1 MAKKIIVFLILI
13 LLVIITT
20 VWGLKYNK
28 IKADSLAKKIET
40 SKEQRNSIIQD
51 LENIENN
58 DNSIFRDYKEKANKK
73 LQTLSLDEKIAQLF
87 IVGTSLNSDFE
98 NLKKYQF
105 GGYLFFRD
113 FFNNKTEEQL
123 KKEISG
129 FQSYSRIPLLIAVDE
144 EGGSVVR
151 VSHNKNLIKQPFKS
165 PSELYKIG
173 GSQEIR
179 KDTINKSTFLSNL
192 GINLNFAPVV
202 DITTNPNDYMYK
214 RALQQEKDL
223 TAMYART
230 VISAS
235 KDCNVS
241 YTLKHFPGYGN
252 NKNTHTETS
261 VDTRTYE
268 DIYYNDLEP
277 FRAGIKEG
285 AEIIMV
291 SHNTVTSIDNKPAS
305 ISTKIHELLR
315 NELGFTG
322 IIITD
327 DIKMDAIQ
335 NEYTIQNAI
344 IEAILAGNDMIIVTI
359 DKNTKITYKDII
371 ETVKTAIEEGKISS
385 KLIDKL
391 ALNVLSWKYYKGL
404 L

>member
-1 MAKKIIVFLILI
+1 MMKRAISSLALM
-13 LLVIITT
+13 LLLIITT
-20 VWGLKYNK
+20 LIIFVKYNK
-28 IKADSLAKKIET
+28 EDKLAKKIET
-40 SKEQRNSIIQD
+40 SKGQRNSVMEELKD
-51 LENIENN
+51 TKKG
-58 DNSIFRDYKEKANKK
+58 IFSKYYEKAEKK
-73 LQTLSLDEKIAQLF
+73 LQTLILDEKIAQLF
-87 IVGTSLNSDFE
+87 VIGNSLNSDFE

-105 GGYLFFRD
+105 GGYLFFKD

-123 KKEISG
+123 KKEISE
-129 FQSYSRIPLLIAVDE
+129 FQSYSKIPLLIAVDE

-173 GSQEIR
+173 GFDEIR

-223 TAMYART
+223 TAMYAKT

-235 KDCNVS
+235 KDYNVS
-241 YTLKHFPGYGN
+241 YTLKHFPGYGG
-252 NKNTHTETS
+252 NKDTHTEAGI
-261 VDTRTYE
+261 DTRTYE

-277 FRAGIKEG
+277 FRTGIKEG

-315 NELGFTG
+315 NDLNFTG

-327 DIKMDAIQ
+327 DIIMSAIQ
-335 NEYTIQNAI
+335 NEYTIQDAI

-359 DKNTKITYKDII
+359 DKNTQITYKDII
-371 ETVKTAIEEGKISS
+371 ETVKTAIEEGKINEED
-385 KLIDKL
+385 IDKIV
-391 ALNVLSWKYYKGL
+391 LNILSWKYYKGL

>member
-1 MAKKIIVFLILI
+1 MMKRAISSLALM
-13 LLVIITT
+13 LLLIITT
-20 VWGLKYNK
+20 LIIFVKYNK
-28 IKADSLAKKIET
+28 EDKLAKKIET
-40 SKEQRNSIIQD
+40 SKGQRNSVMEELKD
-51 LENIENN
+51 TKKG
-58 DNSIFRDYKEKANKK
+58 IFSKYYEKAEKK
-73 LQTLSLDEKIAQLF
+73 LQTLTLDEKIAQLF
-87 IVGTSLNSDFE
+87 VIGNSLNSDFK

-105 GGYLFFRD
+105 GGYLFFKD

-123 KKEISG
+123 KKEISE
-129 FQSYSRIPLLIAVDE
+129 FQSYSKIPLLIAVDE

-173 GSQEIR
+173 GFDEIR
-179 KDTINKSTFLSNL
+179 RDTINKSTFLSNL

-223 TAMYART
+223 TAMYAKT

-235 KDCNVS
+235 KDYNVS
-241 YTLKHFPGYGN
+241 YTLKHFPGYGG
-252 NKNTHTETS
+252 NKDTHTEAGI
-261 VDTRTYE
+261 DTRTYE

-277 FRAGIKEG
+277 FRTGIKEG

-315 NELGFTG
+315 NDLNFTG

-327 DIKMDAIQ
+327 DIIMSAIQ
-335 NEYTIQNAI
+335 NEYTIQDAI

-371 ETVKTAIEEGKISS
+371 ETVKTAIEEGKINEED
-385 KLIDKL
+385 IDKIV
-391 ALNVLSWKYYKGL
+391 LNILSWKYYKGL

>member
-1 MAKKIIVFLILI
+1 MMKRAISFFVLMLLLIVSVTIL
-13 LLVIITT
+13 V
-20 VWGLKYNK
+20 KYNK
-28 IKADSLAKKIET
+28 QDRLKNKIEA
-40 SKEQRNSIIQD
+40 SKAQRKSINEEIKD
-51 LENIENN
+51 TKKG
-58 DNSIFRDYKEKANKK
+58 IFSKYYEKAEKK
-73 LQTLSLDEKIAQLF
+73 LQTLTLDEKIAQLF
-87 IVGTSLNSDFE
+87 IIGNSLNSDFE

-105 GGYLFFRD
+105 GGYLFFKD

-123 KKEISG
+123 KKEISE
-129 FQSYSRIPLLIAVDE
+129 FQSYSKIPLLIAVDE

-151 VSHNKNLIKQPFKS
+151 VSSNKNLIKQPFKS

-173 GSQEIR
+173 GFQEIR

-192 GINLNFAPVV
+192 GINLNFAPVI

-223 TAMYART
+223 TAMYAKT
-230 VISAS
+230 VISTS
-235 KDCNVS
+235 KDYNVS
-241 YTLKHFPGYGN
+241 YTLKHFPGYGG
-252 NKNTHTETS
+252 NKDTHTEAS
-261 VDTRTYE
+261 VDTRTYK
-268 DIYYNDLEP
+268 DVYYNDLEP
-277 FRAGIKEG
+277 FRVGIKEG

-315 NELGFTG
+315 KDLNFTG

-335 NEYTIQNAI
+335 NQYTILNAI
-344 IEAILAGNDMIIVTI
+344 IEAILAGNDMIILSI
-359 DKNTKITYKDII
+359 DKSTKITYKDII
-371 ETVKTAIEEGKISS
+371 ETVKTAIEEGKINEED
-385 KLIDKL
+385 IDKIVQ
-391 ALNVLSWKYYKGL
+391 NILSWKYYKGL

>member
-1 MAKKIIVFLILI
+1 MMKKIIILILI
-13 LLVIITT
+13 LLITAIIF
-20 VWGLKYNK
+20 VKFNK
-28 IKADSLAKKIET
+28 EDKLLKKIET
-40 SKEQRNSIIQD
+40 SKEQRNSIIEE
-51 LENIENN
+51 LKNIEKG
-58 DNSIFRDYKEKANKK
+58 IFSKYNEKASKK
-73 LQTLSLDEKIAQLF
+73 LQILTLDEKIAQLF
-87 IVGTSLNSDFE
+87 IIGTSLNSDFE

-105 GGYLFFRD
+105 GGYLFFKD

-123 KKEISG
+123 KKEISE
-129 FQSYSRIPLLIAVDE
+129 FQSYSKIPLLIAVDE

-151 VSHNKNLIKQPFKS
+151 VSNNKNLIEQPFKS

-173 GSQEIR
+173 GFEEIR
-179 KDTINKSTFLSNL
+179 KDTINKSAFLSKL
-192 GINLNFAPVV
+192 GINLNFAPVI

-214 RALQQEKDL
+214 RSLQKEEYL
-223 TAMYART
+223 TAMYAKT

-235 KDCNVS
+235 KDYNVS
-241 YTLKHFPGYGN
+241 YTLKHFPGYGS
-252 NKNTHTETS
+252 NKNTHTEES
-261 VDTRTYE
+261 IDTRTYE
-268 DIYYNDLEP
+268 DIYDNDLEP
-277 FRAGIKEG
+277 FREGIKEG

-305 ISTKIHELLR
+305 ISVKIHELLR
-315 NELGFTG
+315 NELDFTG

-327 DIKMDAIQ
+327 DIIMSAIQ

-371 ETVKTAIEEGKISS
+371 ETVKKKVEEGKISRE
-385 KLIDKL
+385 LIDEL

-404 L
+404 CK

>member
-1 MAKKIIVFLILI
+1 MMKRAISSLVLM
-13 LLVIITT
+13 LLLIITT
-20 VWGLKYNK
+20 LIIFVKYNK
-28 IKADSLAKKIET
+28 EDKLAKKIET
-40 SKEQRNSIIQD
+40 SKGQRNSVMEELKD
-51 LENIENN
+51 TKKG
-58 DNSIFRDYKEKANKK
+58 IFSKYYEKAEKK
-73 LQTLSLDEKIAQLF
+73 LQTLTLDEKIAQLF
-87 IVGTSLNSDFE
+87 VIGNSLNSDFE

-105 GGYLFFRD
+105 GGYLFFKD

-123 KKEISG
+123 KKEISE
-129 FQSYSRIPLLIAVDE
+129 FQSYSKIPLLIAVDE

-173 GSQEIR
+173 GFDEIR

-223 TAMYART
+223 TAMYAKT

-235 KDCNVS
+235 KDYNVS
-241 YTLKHFPGYGN
+241 YTLKHFPGYGG
-252 NKNTHTETS
+252 NKDTHTEAGI
-261 VDTRTYE
+261 DTRTYE

-277 FRAGIKEG
+277 FRTGIKEG
-285 AEIIMV
+285 AEIIMF

-315 NELGFTG
+315 NDLNFTG

-327 DIKMDAIQ
+327 DIIMSAIQ
-335 NEYTIQNAI
+335 NEYTIQDAI

-371 ETVKTAIEEGKISS
+371 ETVKTAIEEGKINEED
-385 KLIDKL
+385 IDKIV
-391 ALNVLSWKYYKGL
+391 LNILSWKYYKGL

>member
-1 MAKKIIVFLILI
+1 MMKRAISSLVLM
-13 LLVIITT
+13 LLLIITT
-20 VWGLKYNK
+20 LIIFVKYNK
-28 IKADSLAKKIET
+28 EDKLAKKIET
-40 SKEQRNSIIQD
+40 SKGQRNSVMEELKD
-51 LENIENN
+51 TKKG
-58 DNSIFRDYKEKANKK
+58 IFSKYYEKAEKK
-73 LQTLSLDEKIAQLF
+73 LQTLTLNEKIAQLF
-87 IVGTSLNSDFE
+87 VIGNSLNSDFE

-105 GGYLFFRD
+105 GGYLFFKD

-123 KKEISG
+123 KKEISE
-129 FQSYSRIPLLIAVDE
+129 FQSYSKIPLLIAVDE

-173 GSQEIR
+173 GFDEIR

-223 TAMYART
+223 TAMYAKT

-235 KDCNVS
+235 KDYNVS
-241 YTLKHFPGYGN
+241 YTLKHFPGYGG
-252 NKNTHTETS
+252 NKDTHTEAGI
-261 VDTRTYE
+261 DTRTYE

-277 FRAGIKEG
+277 FRTGIKEG
-285 AEIIMV
+285 AEIIMF

-315 NELGFTG
+315 NDLNFTG

-327 DIKMDAIQ
+327 DIIMSAIQ
-335 NEYTIQNAI
+335 NEYTIQDAI

-359 DKNTKITYKDII
+359 DKNTQITYKDII
-371 ETVKTAIEEGKISS
+371 ETVKTAIEEGKINEED
-385 KLIDKL
+385 IDKIV
-391 ALNVLSWKYYKGL
+391 LNILSWKYYKGL

>member
-1 MAKKIIVFLILI
+1 MKKIIVLLIFI
-13 LLVIITT
+13 LLIAISIV
-20 VWGLKYNK
+20 L
-28 IKADSLAKKIET
+28 IKANKKDRLAKKIEA
-40 SKEQRNSIIQD
+40 SKEQRNSIMEELKD
-51 LENIENN
+51 TKKG
-58 DNSIFRDYKEKANKK
+58 IFSKYNEEASKK
-73 LQTLSLDEKIAQLF
+73 LQTLTLDEKIAQLF
-87 IVGTSLNSDFE
+87 VIGNSLNSDFE
-98 NLKKYQF
+98 NLKKYEF
-105 GGYLFFRD
+105 GGYLFFKY
-113 FFNNKTEEQL
+113 FFNNKTEEQI
-123 KKEISG
+123 KKEISE
-129 FQSYSRIPLLIAVDE
+129 FQSYSKIPLLIAVDE

-151 VSHNKNLIKQPFKS
+151 VSSNKNLIKQPFKS

-173 GSQEIR
+173 GFNEIK

-223 TAMYART
+223 TVMYAKT
-230 VISAS
+230 VISTS
-235 KDCNVS
+235 KAYGVS

-252 NKNTHTETS
+252 NKNTHIETS

-277 FRAGIKEG
+277 FRVGIKEG

-291 SHNTVTSIDNKPAS
+291 SHNTVTSIENKPAS
-305 ISTKIHELLR
+305 ISKKVHELLR
-315 NELGFTG
+315 NDLNFTG

-327 DIKMDAIQ
+327 DIIMSAIQ

-344 IEAILAGNDMIIVTI
+344 IEAILAGNDMIIISI

-371 ETVKTAIEEGKISS
+371 ETVKTAIEEGKIN
-385 KLIDKL
+385 KEDIDKIVL
-391 ALNVLSWKYYKGL
+391 HILSWKYYKGL

>member
-1 MAKKIIVFLILI
+1 MMKRAISSLVLM
-13 LLVIITT
+13 LLLIITT
-20 VWGLKYNK
+20 LIIFVKYNK
-28 IKADSLAKKIET
+28 EDKLAKKIET
-40 SKEQRNSIIQD
+40 SKGQRNSVMEELKD
-51 LENIENN
+51 TKKG
-58 DNSIFRDYKEKANKK
+58 IFSKYYEKAEKK
-73 LQTLSLDEKIAQLF
+73 LQTLTLDEKIAQLF
-87 IVGTSLNSDFE
+87 VIGNSLNSDFE

-105 GGYLFFRD
+105 GGYLFFKD

-123 KKEISG
+123 KKEISE
-129 FQSYSRIPLLIAVDE
+129 FQSYSKIPLLIAVDE

-223 TAMYART
+223 TAMYAKT

-235 KDCNVS
+235 KDYNVS
-241 YTLKHFPGYGN
+241 YTLKHFPGYGG
-252 NKNTHTETS
+252 NKDTHTEAGI
-261 VDTRTYE
+261 DTRTYE

-277 FRAGIKEG
+277 FRTGIKEG
-285 AEIIMV
+285 AEIIMF

-315 NELGFTG
+315 NDLNFTG

-327 DIKMDAIQ
+327 DIIMSAIQ
-335 NEYTIQNAI
+335 NEYTIQDAI

-371 ETVKTAIEEGKISS
+371 ETVKTAIEEGKINEED
-385 KLIDKL
+385 IDKIV
-391 ALNVLSWKYYKGL
+391 LNILSWKYYKGL

>member
-1 MAKKIIVFLILI
+1 MKKIIILHIFI
-13 LLVIITT
+13 LLLIVIAIIF
-20 VWGLKYNK
+20 VKYNK
-28 IKADSLAKKIET
+28 ANSLTKKIET
-40 SKEQRNSIIQD
+40 SKEQRNSIMEELKD
-51 LENIENN
+51 TKKG
-58 DNSIFRDYKEKANKK
+58 IFSKYYEKAEKK
-73 LQTLSLDEKIAQLF
+73 LQTLTLDEKIAQLF
-87 IVGTSLNSDFE
+87 VIGNSLNSDFE

-105 GGYLFFRD
+105 GGYLFFKD

-123 KKEISG
+123 KKEISE
-129 FQSYSRIPLLIAVDE
+129 FQSYSKIPLLIAVDE

-173 GSQEIR
+173 GFDEIR

-223 TAMYART
+223 TAMYAKT

-235 KDCNVS
+235 KDYNVS
-241 YTLKHFPGYGN
+241 YTLKHFPGYGG
-252 NKNTHTETS
+252 NKDTHTEAGI
-261 VDTRTYE
+261 DTRTYE

-277 FRAGIKEG
+277 FRTGIKEG

-315 NELGFTG
+315 NDLNFTG

-327 DIKMDAIQ
+327 DIIMSAIQ
-335 NEYTIQNAI
+335 NEYTIQDAI

-371 ETVKTAIEEGKISS
+371 ETVKTAIEEGKINEED
-385 KLIDKL
+385 IDKIV
-391 ALNVLSWKYYKGL
+391 LNILSWKYYKGL

>member
-1 MAKKIIVFLILI
+1 MMKKIIILILI
-13 LLVIITT
+13 LLITAIIF
-20 VWGLKYNK
+20 VKFNK
-28 IKADSLAKKIET
+28 EDKLLKKIET
-40 SKEQRNSIIQD
+40 SKEQRNSIIEE
-51 LENIENN
+51 LKNIEKG
-58 DNSIFRDYKEKANKK
+58 IFSKYNEKASKK
-73 LQTLSLDEKIAQLF
+73 LQILTLDEKIAQLF
-87 IVGTSLNSDFE
+87 IIGTSLNSDFE

-105 GGYLFFRD
+105 GGYLFFKD

-123 KKEISG
+123 KKEISE
-129 FQSYSRIPLLIAVDE
+129 FQSYSKIPLLIAVDE

-151 VSHNKNLIKQPFKS
+151 VSNNKNLIEQPFKS

-173 GSQEIR
+173 GFEEIR
-179 KDTINKSTFLSNL
+179 KDTIKKSAFLSKL
-192 GINLNFAPVV
+192 GINLNFAPVI

-214 RALQQEKDL
+214 RSLQKEEYL
-223 TAMYART
+223 TSMYAKT

-235 KDCNVS
+235 KDYNVS
-241 YTLKHFPGYGN
+241 YTLKHFPGYGS
-252 NKNTHTETS
+252 NKNTHTEES
-261 VDTRTYE
+261 IDTRTYE
-268 DIYYNDLEP
+268 DIYDNDLEP
-277 FRAGIKEG
+277 FREGIKEG

-305 ISTKIHELLR
+305 ISVKIHELLR
-315 NELGFTG
+315 NELDFTG

-327 DIKMDAIQ
+327 DIIMSAIQ

-371 ETVKTAIEEGKISS
+371 ETVKKKVEEGKISRE
-385 KLIDKL
+385 LIDEL

-404 L
+404 CK

>member
-1 MAKKIIVFLILI
+1 MMKRAISSLALM
-13 LLVIITT
+13 LLLIITT
-20 VWGLKYNK
+20 LIIFVKYNK
-28 IKADSLAKKIET
+28 EDKLAKKIET
-40 SKEQRNSIIQD
+40 SKGQRNSVMEELKD
-51 LENIENN
+51 TKKG
-58 DNSIFRDYKEKANKK
+58 IFSKYYEKAEKK
-73 LQTLSLDEKIAQLF
+73 LQTLTLDEKIAQLF
-87 IVGTSLNSDFE
+87 VIGNSLNSDFE

-105 GGYLFFRD
+105 GGYLFFKD

-123 KKEISG
+123 KKEISE
-129 FQSYSRIPLLIAVDE
+129 FQSYSKIPLLIAVDE

-173 GSQEIR
+173 GFDEIR

-223 TAMYART
+223 TAMYAKT

-235 KDCNVS
+235 KDYNVS
-241 YTLKHFPGYGN
+241 YTLKHFPGYGG
-252 NKNTHTETS
+252 NKDTHTEAGI
-261 VDTRTYE
+261 DTRTYE

-277 FRAGIKEG
+277 FRTGIKEG
-285 AEIIMV
+285 AEIIMF

-315 NELGFTG
+315 NDLNFTG

-327 DIKMDAIQ
+327 DIIMSAIQ
-335 NEYTIQNAI
+335 NEYTIQDAI

-371 ETVKTAIEEGKISS
+371 ETVKTAIEEGKINEED
-385 KLIDKL
+385 IDKIV
-391 ALNVLSWKYYKGL
+391 LNILSWKYYKGL